1 MTASSKVVEFD
12 GLVKALNKIIF
23 GSEIETVTLNGIVK
37 PTISNFLK
45 SYTLSKADV
54 LYVDAE
60 IANIDAEIANVAAD
74 IAAYV
79 SGRKAYRT
87 LAEAQAAQSSLSAN
101 TAIEVTNDGTNNGI
115 YQWDGTTLTKSL
127 YDPLTQAKQYS
138 DQSTEHQYSEK
149 LFSWVDANNI
159 PVMFIDSLGRLWL
172 KDAAKDI
179 ASFVAEIR
187 GSISTTEG
195 NNILVIKDANG
206 VPVFRITSEGEALLP
221 KIGSI
226 PEYVKSQI
234 ISATEQVYD
243 SISPSAYRD
252 SVYSSA
258 LDTDHLLTHGL
269 EKFEKQKILITAA
282 QLNESGVFNHIV
294 TKVRI
299 PAITRIQKNV
309 YLCFFEAREA
319 DDDFGRNSQ
328 GVITITVDPITFDA
342 TYSNIKA
349 LHLAEPKEGT
359 NGYYTFM
366 NACAVKLDSG
376 RIIALYVKRYGSYEH
391 YIYKRYSD
399 DDGATWSQFE
409 DIGSAYLN
417 MAFYNLLCPCSQGM
431 VKRYG
436 SNKGRIVFPVWYSTT
451 SYTLPSFRAGYIY
464 SDDGGDTWHD
474 GGFILDLAFG
484 NEVQCCEDI
493 TGDIIFNVRLEV
505 GAMGGGSTDP
515 NVRLN
520 KFAILKDGTLD
531 NFTILDTPKLS
542 DNSVMSGLI
551 QGRNKFDGRSAK
563 IQFVIAKTFRRQ
575 NMTIYTSYDACKT
588 WLEYN
593 LPNTTGFNNIA
604 AYSCIE
610 SLSIDKNFI
619 LWEADSSNH
628 LATSIVSLKNLIGD

>member
-1 MTASSKVVEFD
+1 MPLPDIKEFTGTNITQRKFQEAQGKLLEFVDEIDQRQAATA
-12 GLVKALNKIIF
+12 
-23 GSEIETVTLNGIVK
+23 NGYY
-37 PTISNFLK
+37 K
-45 SYTLSKADV
+45 SYATLAAANADIANIPLGVSVKVLSDEEGGEYYKAISGATTLSK
-54 LYVDAE
+54 
-60 IANIDAEIANVAAD
+60 
-74 IAAYV
+74 
-79 SGRKAYRT
+79 SP
-87 LAEAQAAQSSLSAN
+87 
-101 TAIEVTNDGTNNGI
+101 
-115 YQWDGTTLTKSL
+115 
-127 YDPLTQAKQYS
+127 YDPLTQAKKYS
-138 DQSTEHQYSEK
+138 DQSVEHQYSEK
-149 LFSWVDANNI
+149 LFSWADANNI
-159 PVMFIDSLGRLWL
+159 PVMFIDSLGKLWL
-172 KDAAKDI
+172 KDATRDI
-179 ASFVAEIR
+179 ASFITEISGSVSTAE
-187 GSISTTEG
+187 GG
-195 NNILVIKDANG
+195 NILVVKDANG
-206 VPVFRITSEGEALLP
+206 IPVFRITSEGEAILP
-221 KIGSI
+221 KIGTI
-226 PEYVKSQI
+226 PEYVKSQVESI
-234 ISATEQVYD
+234 VGQD
-243 SISPSAYRD
+243 SGSIYPSAYRD

-269 EKFEKQKILITAA
+269 ENFEKQKILITAA
-282 QLNESGVFNHIV
+282 QINESGVFNHAV

-359 NGYYTFM
+359 GGYYTFM

-376 RIIALYVKRYGSYEH
+376 RIIALYVKRYGVHEH

-451 SYTLPSFRAGYIY
+451 GYAQPDFRAGYIY
-464 SDDGGDTWHD
+464 SDDGGDTWND

-484 NEVQCCEDI
+484 NEVQCCEDV

-505 GAMGGGSTDP
+505 GATGGGSTDP
-515 NVRLN
+515 NVHLN
-520 KFAILKDGTLD
+520 KFALLKNGTLD

-575 NMTIYTSYDACKT
+575 NMTVYTSYDACKT

-619 LWEADSSNH
+619 LWEADNSNY
-628 LATSIVSLKNLIGD
+628 LATSIISLKNLIGD